1 MKGKKFIITLL
12 LIFSGIWFFQ
22 YFLCYIEGAHTIGV
36 MLIGLFLWFVLF
48 CILLYQFII
57 LTIENPKHY
66 QRLNYIGLIFL
77 INLISLAKPKGLIDW
92 EKFEGENLMVAEMEG
107 TANCRVIIKLRENNI
122 FKYSKSCFGIDF
134 HFGTYKLSNDSI
146 YFELKNNV
154 GYMDTLSYATLLKSG
169 TDSTKLLQMNLYRNF
184 EDKRSVTFRI
194 KEIKMNK
201 LSKLK

>member
-1 MKGKKFIITLL
+1 
-12 LIFSGIWFFQ
+12 
-22 YFLCYIEGAHTIGV
+22 

-77 INLISLAKPKGLIDW
+77 INLISLAKPTGLIDW

-169 TDSTKLLQMNLYRNF
+169 TDSTKLQQMNLYRNF